1 MAGNIMKNKEK
12 NEPIFYTQRQVLNII
27 TIVIITYSIVI
38 RIFDKYLF

>member
-1 MAGNIMKNKEK
+1 MKNKEK

-27 TIVIITYSIVI
+27 TIVIITHSIVI